1 MKVGVA
7 VEVAV
12 DELEDEVEVVVLIDP
27 ITLPLDSSL

>member
-1 MKVGVA
+1 VA